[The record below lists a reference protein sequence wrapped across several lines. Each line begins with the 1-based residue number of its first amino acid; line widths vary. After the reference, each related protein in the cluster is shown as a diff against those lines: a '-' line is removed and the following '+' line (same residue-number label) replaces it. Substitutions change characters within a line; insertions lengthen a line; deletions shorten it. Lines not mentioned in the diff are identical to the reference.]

1 MDTFIPLLFEDV
13 RTVLLALIA
22 RAKEEN
28 VELPTDDMFA
38 IYHKIKEA
46 LGLYRQIVRKYARPW
61 EVVDNQGTE
70 NGSESIVWPCGRKV
84 VGSDGCKDH

>member
-1 MDTFIPLLFEDV
+1 MSSSILSHLTYRQVDILHTAVDTFVPLLFEDV
-13 RTVLLALIA
+13 RTVLLALMQ

-46 LGLYRQIVRKYARPW
+46 WDLYRQIVRKYLL
-61 EVVDNQGTE
+61 N
-70 NGSESIVWPCGRKV
+70 
-84 VGSDGCKDH
+84 